1 LKSPASNQ
9 NSTTYFLSFRYPQI
23 TIHDKLSSDGAN
35 RLDIWTR
42 KLVIRAELRS
52 ARNLAQSGSAEYV
65 IQNTIHKSNVKVQ
78 MEASSD
84 QFILCLSMDRQL
96 CQCHKQG
103 LLTIRHWFPA
113 HMIPYGATTKIPLF
127 RARR

>member
-9 NSTTYFLSFRYPQI
+9 NSTIYFLGFRYPQI
-23 TIHDKLSSDGAN
+23 TIHEKLFSDGAN

-52 ARNLAQSGSAEYV
+52 ACNLSQSGSAEYV
-65 IQNTIHKSNVKVQ
+65 NTIHKSNVEVQ
-78 MEASSD
+78 MEASSG
-84 QFILCLSMDRQL
+84 QFILCLSMDRQF
-96 CQCHKQG
+96 CQCHKQA
-103 LLTIRHWFPA
+103 LLTIRRWFPA